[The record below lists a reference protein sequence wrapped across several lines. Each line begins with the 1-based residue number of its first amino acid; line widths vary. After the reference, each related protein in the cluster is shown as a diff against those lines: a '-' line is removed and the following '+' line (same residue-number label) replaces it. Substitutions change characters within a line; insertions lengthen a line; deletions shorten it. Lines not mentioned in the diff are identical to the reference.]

1 MYAAE
6 RRYADPRNTPHL
18 GGKGT
23 KVPARNG
30 IYADPPNNK
39 LEGAGRKLLPQVR
52 GLRMRSQEA
61 TVGKWLKSGRQR
73 VSPSGLRISV
83 I

>member
-1 MYAAE
+1 VYAAE

-23 KVPARNG
+23 KVAARNG

-39 LEGAGRKLLPQVR
+39 LAALTGDAYDAK
-52 GLRMRSQEA
+52 A
-61 TVGKWLKSGRQR
+61 
-73 VSPSGLRISV
+73 
-83 I
+83 

>member
-1 MYAAE
+1 VYAIE

-23 KVPARNG
+23 EVPARNG

-39 LEGAGRKLLPQVR
+39 LDGQGI
-52 GLRMRSQEA
+52 SQIKDEPGWV
-61 TVGKWLKSGRQR
+61 TVVASLQ
-73 VSPSGLRISV
+73 
-83 I
+83 

>member
-1 MYAAE
+1 VYAAE

-39 LEGAGRKLLPQVR
+39 LGLFAAPPHGQHSRLAKTPEGTLD
-52 GLRMRSQEA
+52 
-61 TVGKWLKSGRQR
+61 
-73 VSPSGLRISV
+73 
-83 I
+83 